1 MLFPSMPRRRL
12 QLRHDQRVG
21 VLALAAAAPGLL
33 LSLAL
38 LWAGDFAP
46 RTQWTLT
53 ILVLVVSLGCL
64 GALRTRVVTPLQTLA
79 NLLEALREGDFS
91 FRARSG
97 RSDDPL
103 TEVTREVNTLAD
115 TLRTQR
121 LDAVEATALLTKVMA
136 EIDVA
141 VFAFDERAELQL
153 VNRAG
158 ERLLG
163 KPAEELLQRH
173 AGDLGLAEPLREE
186 GPRIRALSFPGG
198 TARWEIRTSSFRQH
212 GLPHHLLVLSDV
224 SQPLREEERQ
234 AWQRLIRVIGHE
246 LNNSLAPIKSI
257 ATSLA
262 SLLARDALPI
272 DWRDDTRRG
281 LEVISTRAEALNRF
295 MGAYARLAKLPPPK
309 LASLDVRPFVERV
322 VGLET
327 RMRIEILAGPS
338 GRIRADSDQLEQLLI
353 NLIRNAVDAA
363 STTGGRVQVGWDRT
377 TGRRAIFELWVED
390 EGPGIANPANLF
402 VPLFSTKPGG
412 TGIGLVLCQQIAEA
426 HGGAVTLENRPTGRG
441 ARATVKLPA

>member
-1 MLFPSMPRRRL
+1 MPRRRF
-12 QLRHDQRVG
+12 QLRHDQRVAM
-21 VLALAAAAPGLL
+21 LALAAAAPGLL
-33 LSLAL
+33 ISLLL
-38 LWAGDFAP
+38 LWMGDFAP

-53 ILVLVVSLGCL
+53 ILILVVSLGCL
-64 GALRTRVVTPLQTLA
+64 GALRSRVIMPLQTLA

-141 VFAFDERAELQL
+141 VFAFDARAGLQL

-163 KPAEELLQRH
+163 KPAEELLQRD
-173 AGDLGLAEPLREE
+173 AAELGLEGCLEEE

-198 TARWEIRTSSFRQH
+198 TARWEIRTSTFRQH

-224 SQPLREEERQ
+224 SKPLREEERQ

-257 ATSLA
+257 AASLA
-262 SLLARDALPI
+262 SLLGRDALPT
-272 DWRDDTRRG
+272 DWRDDSRRG
-281 LEVISTRAEALNRF
+281 LQVISTRAEALNRF
-295 MGAYARLAKLPPPK
+295 MSGYARLAKLPPPK
-309 LASLDVRPFVERV
+309 LAPLHVRPFVERV
-322 VGLET
+322 VSLET
-327 RMRIEILAGPS
+327 RMRIDVHAGPDCW
-338 GRIRADSDQLEQLLI
+338 IRADGDQLEQLLI
-353 NLIRNAVDAA
+353 NLIRNAVDATSA
-363 STTGGRVQVGWDRT
+363 TRGRVWVGWARHD
-377 TGRRAIFELWVED
+377 GRPRIFELWVDD

-426 HGGAVTLENRPTGRG
+426 HGGLISLENRPSGRG
-441 ARATVKLPA
+441 ARATLKLPT

>member
-1 MLFPSMPRRRL
+1 MLPLSMPRRRL
-12 QLRHDQRVG
+12 QLRHDQRVA
-21 VLALAAAAPGLL
+21 VLALAAAAPGVLV
-33 LSLAL
+33 SLAL
-38 LWAGDFAP
+38 LWTGDFAP

-53 ILVLVVSLGCL
+53 ILVLVVSFACL

-115 TLRTQR
+115 TLRIQR

-163 KPAEELLQRH
+163 KPAEELLRRD
-173 AGDLGLAEPLREE
+173 ASELGLAETLQEE

-198 TARWEIRTSSFRQH
+198 RARWEIRTSTFRQH

-224 SQPLREEERQ
+224 SKPLREEERQ

-257 ATSLA
+257 AISLA
-262 SLLARDALPI
+262 SMLARDALPA
-272 DWRDDTRRG
+272 DWRDDTCRG

-295 MGAYARLAKLPPPK
+295 MGAYARLAKLPPPR

-327 RMRIEILAGPS
+327 RMRIDIQAGPNC
-338 GRIRADSDQLEQLLI
+338 RIRADSDQLEQLLI
-353 NLIRNAVDAA
+353 NLLRNAVDAA
-363 STTGGRVQVGWDRT
+363 SATAGRVEVGWDRT
-377 TGRRAIFELWVED
+377 TGRRAVFELWVED

-426 HGGAVTLENRPTGRG
+426 HGGTVTLENRPTGRG